1 MSTPADT
8 ASSSDTALA
17 EDIRLLGRLLG
28 DVIREHEGEDSFQL
42 IEEIR
47 QLSVASR
54 KRDDEA
60 AHQKLTGILEG
71 LTDVQAVRVARA
83 FSFFSQ
89 LANIAEDCHHSRR
102 QRAHVMAGSEPLPS
116 SIGGMK
122 ASFAERGL
130 SGHQAAAVMGAVQVS
145 PVLTAHPTEVQRKS
159 ILDCQ
164 LQIARCLDEQDL
176 HALRPGGREANL
188 LTLRRAITTLWHT
201 RMLRDVKLGVKD
213 EIENALAYFRYTFLR
228 AVPDIQREVEDW
240 LHAPGTPGVGSQG
253 GDRIRPVLRIGSW
266 VGGDRDGN
274 PFVTAEMLDHA
285 LRRQAGIIFEHYF
298 AEVHALGADLPLS
311 QLLKP
316 VSPALNELAERSP
329 DRSPHRA
336 DEPYRRALT
345 GMFARLVATADQLG
359 LAQEHRRALGGAQA
373 YESAQ
378 ELLTD
383 LDVLDAS
390 LRSQGLLLLAEGRLR
405 SLRLAVRAFGF
416 HLATLDLRQN
426 SDVHEAVVAELFAKA
441 GVVSDYRSCD
451 EARRRALLLAELL
464 NPRPL
469 RSRHC
474 EYSQET
480 LGELAIFER
489 AARALAELGPE
500 CIRQCIISKTDNVS
514 DLLEVAVLMKESG
527 LLTPGAQ
534 PTARLQ
540 IVPLFETIDD
550 LRRAPDTMR
559 AWFALPQVKS
569 LVASLGNLQE
579 IMLGYSDS
587 NKDGGY
593 VTSNWELYKAETALV
608 QVYREAGVAL
618 RFFHG
623 RGGTVGRGGGPSY
636 EAILAQPAGAVQGE
650 LRLTEQGE
658 VIASKYANVD
668 IGRRNLEALVAATA
682 RATLSTSEP
691 RNTARYAEVM
701 DAVSESAFRHYRGLV
716 YESPGFVEFFRALTP
731 IREIAELNIGSRPS
745 SRKAS
750 QRIEDLRAIPWVF
763 SWAQCRVMLP
773 GWYGFG
779 TAIRSWRANQ
789 EDGEELLREMWAK
802 WRFFQAL
809 LLNMDML
816 LAKTDMAVAARYVA
830 LADEVPESRAL
841 FARIEEERER
851 TLAELYAI
859 TGQTTLLA
867 SNPSLARSLRNRL
880 PYLDPLNHLQRVL
893 IRRHR
898 GGDSA
903 ERVRRGIHLSINGL
917 AAGLRNSG

>member
-1 MSTPADT
+1 MMPPQTQTPFGSE
-8 ASSSDTALA
+8 ASNDKDAALI
-17 EDIRLLGRLLG
+17 EDIRLLGRVLG
-28 DVIREHEGEDSFQL
+28 DVIREHEGEDTFNL

-60 AHQKLTGILEG
+60 AHLRLTAILEG
-71 LTDVQAVRVARA
+71 LTDVQSVRVARA

-102 QRAHVMAGSEPLPS
+102 HRIHMAEGSAPLPS
-116 SIGGMK
+116 SLAGLR
-122 ASFAERGL
+122 ATFEERGL
-130 SGHQAAAVMGAVQVS
+130 VGAEAADVMRSVQVS

-176 HALRPGGREANL
+176 RALRPGGSEA
-188 LTLRRAITTLWHT
+188 TQAELRRAITTLWHT
-201 RMLRDVKLGVKD
+201 RMLRDVKLGVAD
-213 EIENALAYFRYTFLR
+213 EIENALSYFRYTFLH
-228 AVPDIQREVEDW
+228 AIPAIQRDVEDW
-240 LHAPGTPGVGSQG
+240 LAAGEVGQALRVGT
-253 GDRIRPVLRIGSW
+253 W

-285 LRRQAGIIFEHYF
+285 LRRQGTIIFEHYF
-298 AEVHALGADLPLS
+298 TEVHALGADLPLS

-316 VSPALNELAERSP
+316 ASAALMALAERSP
-329 DRSPHRA
+329 DRSPHRQ

-345 GMFARLVATADQLG
+345 GMFARLVASTARLG
-359 LAQEHRRALGGAQA
+359 LGQEHRRALGEAEA
-373 YESAQ
+373 YACPADF
-378 ELLTD
+378 LAD
-383 LDVLDAS
+383 LDVLDTS
-390 LRSQGLLLLAEGRLR
+390 LRGQRLTLLAEGRLR
-405 SLRLAVRAFGF
+405 ALRLAVRAFGF
-416 HLATLDLRQN
+416 HLATTDLRQN
-426 SDVHEAVVAELFAKA
+426 SDVHEVVVAELFAKA
-441 GVVSDYRSCD
+441 GVAADYRACD
-451 EARRRALLLAELL
+451 EQDRRALLLAELD

-474 EYSQET
+474 EYSQVT
-480 LGELAIFER
+480 RDELAIMER
-489 AARALAELGPE
+489 AARGLAELGADS
-500 CIRQCIISKTDNVS
+500 IRQCIISKTDNVS
-514 DLLEVAVLMKESG
+514 DLLEVAVLLKETG
-527 LLTPGAQ
+527 LLTPGTA
-534 PTARLQ
+534 PTSQLQ

-550 LRRAPDTMR
+550 LRRAPETMR
-559 AWFALPQVKS
+559 AWFALAQVKS
-569 LVASLGNLQE
+569 IVASLGGLQE
-579 IMLGYSDS
+579 VMLGYSDS

-608 QVYREAGVAL
+608 QVYRDAGVKL

-636 EAILAQPAGAVQGE
+636 DAILAQPAGAVQGE

-658 VIASKYANVD
+658 IIASKYANVD

-682 RATLSTSEP
+682 RATLSLSEP
-691 RNTARYAEVM
+691 RNVVRYAEVM
-701 DAVSESAFRHYRGLV
+701 DTVSLAAFHHYRGLV
-716 YESPGFVEFFRALTP
+716 YETPGFVEFFRALTP
-731 IREIAELNIGSRPS
+731 IREIAELNIGSRPAA
-745 SRKAS
+745 RKAS

-773 GWYGFG
+773 GWFAFG
-779 TAIRSWRANQ
+779 AAIQEWRGDDPEKLA
-789 EDGEELLREMWAK
+789 LLQEMWGK
-802 WRFFQAL
+802 WRFFQTL

-816 LAKTDMAVAARYVA
+816 LAKTDMAVAARYA
-830 LADEVPESRAL
+830 MLAADLPDAQTI
-841 FARIEEERER
+841 FARIEAERER
-851 TLAELYAI
+851 TQAELFAI
-859 TGQTTLLA
+859 TGQERLLA
-867 SNPSLARSLRNRL
+867 SNPALARSLRNRL

-898 GGDSA
+898 QGDTA